1 MNSNKV
7 LSNLLENLGLSQN
20 EIKVFIY
27 SYKQGVTKPSKLADL
42 TKIPRTT
49 VYDIVSSLVAK
60 GFMAIQSGE
69 ENKSKQL
76 LVKAIDLKEINEIIA
91 KRRKQNF
98 QLEADLAT
106 VLSLARINAK
116 SEDLNFIESYQKED
130 DVYNL
135 IESNEYN
142 NTTNT
147 KYIFENFNSLVNTD
161 EDKASDNKVKGST
174 KVLFQLTEWSKHI
187 LSSRYLKNRD
197 NYFRSEYRYVDS
209 PLFEMNCRIMIVED
223 YVVIT
228 SLSSAEFYGLRL
240 KSKMLSSTLVS
251 LFNSVWQ
258 DATTV
263 TEDMFMAWGTNSFLE
278 KELIKK
284 KYWNV
289 GKSS

>member
-1 MNSNKV
+1 MNSDKI
-7 LSNLLENLGLSQN
+7 LSKLLESLGLSQN
-20 EIKVFIY
+20 EIKVFIS
-27 SYKQGVTKPSKLADL
+27 SYKHGITKPSKLTDL

-49 VYDIVSSLVAK
+49 VYDVVSSLVAK
-60 GFMAIQSGE
+60 GFMSIQSGE

-106 VLSLARINAK
+106 VLSLARINTK
-116 SEDLNFIESYQKED
+116 SEDLNFIETYQKEE

-147 KYIFENFNSLVNTD
+147 KYIFENFNSLINTE
-161 EDKASDNKVKGST
+161 EDSSAKTKGST

-209 PLFEMNCRIMIVED
+209 PLFEMNCRIMVIED
-223 YVVIT
+223 YVIIT
-228 SLSSAEFYGLRL
+228 SLSSAEFYGFRM
-240 KSKMLSSTLVS
+240 KSKMLASTLVS

-289 GKSS
+289 GKGV